1 MASLSGAT
9 IATTFKSLL
18 KLAGNT
24 DDLVAGA
31 IGAAKQVMTGD
42 GENTPIYLNTDR
54 VGIGTAAPASALDI
68 ESTTDG
74 NYAARIKQDH
84 ATGWGVVIDN
94 KGTTTGDPILSLTS
108 NNGSNQVFW
117 ADSDSKVGIGTV
129 APTSTFVVNG
139 NARFGD
145 DDAILNTMPTTLKCL
160 EHLDSDSHGAGGWS
174 QFIMSTEH
182 NSVTP
187 GLIMTAD
194 TTYSS
199 AFIVKIVAMSRA
211 NGLLSLGQAGCTF
224 TNAVGWVW
232 DTIVYAGAGD
242 HAATDFGSASLDAY
256 TTFSVGG
263 GTGVGATA
271 TIEIKAYSE
280 IDTMYLFDVY
290 HWTDQAAGGI
300 TFSRG
305 ASNVV

>member
-117 ADSDSKVGIGTV
+117 ADSDGNVGIGTDEPAATLQVLGKIRVNETV
-129 APTSTFVVNG
+129 ADGSGDKLLLASGGSGDGGSITFDNHAHTASVFITGGGSGGSPSYFNG
-139 NARFGD
+139 GNVGIGTTEPGQELEVD
-145 DDAILNTMPTTLKCL
+145 D
-160 EHLDSDSHGAGGWS
+160 
-174 QFIMSTEH
+174 
-182 NSVTP
+182 
-187 GLIMTAD
+187 
-194 TTYSS
+194 
-199 AFIVKIVAMSRA
+199 
-211 NGLLSLGQAGCTF
+211 
-224 TNAVGWVW
+224 
-232 DTIVYAGAGD
+232 GAGD
-242 HAATDFGSASLDAY
+242 GNIYVT
-256 TTFSVGG
+256 
-263 GTGVGATA
+263 
-271 TIEIKAYSE
+271 
-280 IDTMYLFDVY
+280 
-290 HWTDQAAGGI
+290 GGI
-300 TFSRG
+300 YIG
-305 ASNVV
+305 A